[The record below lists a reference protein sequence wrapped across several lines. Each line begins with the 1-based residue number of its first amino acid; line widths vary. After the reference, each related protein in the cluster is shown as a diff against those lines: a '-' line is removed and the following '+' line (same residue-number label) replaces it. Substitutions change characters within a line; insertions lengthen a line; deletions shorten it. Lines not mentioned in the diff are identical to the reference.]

1 MQDGV
6 NWRYWKWH
14 SAVVNDVDYLDKVL
28 LATTVFDYRM
38 HKQHMDYKF
47 LFRPTYLSSRN
58 FVTISLAVF
67 SFVIH

>member
-6 NWRYWKWH
+6 NWRCWKWH

-38 HKQHMDYKF
+38 HKQHMGYKF
-47 LFRPTYLSSRN
+47 CSDLHTFFQGIL
-58 FVTISLAVF
+58 
-67 SFVIH
+67 